1 MIIRNRPT
9 KTLKAS
15 PLNSRGC
22 VVPPECPVT
31 WNMHTESVPHQYRW
45 GDPVRVDVT
54 AAILS
59 AGPSDAAAIEG
70 RPRCGLTG
78 GIIADNHLILLLT
91 FFSVSEVEDDFP
103 GSLSL
108 RVYSTPESDVSY
120 FLHYGLI
127 ITDQLDGSD
136 VLCSIWTAFF

>member
-91 FFSVSEVEDDFP
+91 FFSLNPHPSSIRLQMPLTCPRDTVVSSANYSSPNKVAIKQIISEIIEK
-103 GSLSL
+103 L
-108 RVYSTPESDVSY
+108 RT
-120 FLHYGLI
+120 
-127 ITDQLDGSD
+127 
-136 VLCSIWTAFF
+136 

>member
-91 FFSVSEVEDDFP
+91 FFSLNPHPSSIRLQMPLTCPLGIPFVYTKIRTLPITSKSFLTF
-103 GSLSL
+103 SLPSSF
-108 RVYSTPESDVSY
+108 RSV
-120 FLHYGLI
+120 
-127 ITDQLDGSD
+127 
-136 VLCSIWTAFF
+136 